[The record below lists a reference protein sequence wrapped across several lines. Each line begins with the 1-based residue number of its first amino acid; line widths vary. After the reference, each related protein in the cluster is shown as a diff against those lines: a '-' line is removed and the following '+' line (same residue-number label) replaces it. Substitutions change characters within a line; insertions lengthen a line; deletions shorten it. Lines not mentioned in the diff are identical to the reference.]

1 MQSYI
6 SLENIRL
13 YAYHGVFPQETKVG
27 NNFVIDI
34 KVKVN
39 VVKATESDSL
49 NDTVSYATIYE
60 IIKREMEIPSKLIE
74 HVAGRI
80 ISALKSELPQIEK
93 VELKLSKLTPPFG
106 GQVES
111 ASIILID

>member
-27 NNFVIDI
+27 NNFVINIKI
-34 KVKVN
+34 KVDVI
-39 VVKATESDSL
+39 KATKTDSL
-49 NDTVSYATIYE
+49 SDTVSYATLYE
-60 IIKREMEIPSKLIE
+60 IIKSEMEIPSKLLE

-80 ISALKSELPQIEK
+80 ISALKSELPQIEE

-111 ASIILID
+111 ASITLIG